1 MITPQLIFGV
11 LIVIATAGLG
21 GYYAWRQWQQ
31 LRRLRTESMMPVED
45 RQFLRNQAWRRLAG
59 AVMMLIFS
67 AMFIGW
73 LCLDVP
79 LTEIMQQGQD
89 ARANNEPQPQLDPS
103 QKDVVRF
110 SLAYVIALLLLVLG
124 FLGIAG
130 YEIYAIRHY
139 SMRQLRRI
147 QDERRAMIAS
157 ETARMRRERNG
168 HA

>member
-1 MITPQLIFGV
+1 VITRQLVFGV

-31 LRRLRTESMMPVED
+31 LRRLRAESMTPVD
-45 RQFLRNQAWRRLAG
+45 DQQYLRSQAWRRLAG
-59 AVMMLIFS
+59 ALLMLVFS
-67 AMFIGW
+67 GMFIGW
-73 LCLDVP
+73 LWLDVP
-79 LTEIMQQGQD
+79 LTEIVEQGQE

-110 SLAYVIALLLLVLG
+110 SLAYVIVLLLLVLG

-130 YEIYAIRHY
+130 YEIYAIRLY